1 MISEE
6 RKVGPKG
13 QVVVPEVFRK
23 SLGIMP
29 GSILKI
35 RSEGGR
41 LIMEK
46 VRGDSV
52 GRFERIAK
60 AGRSIR
66 AVKPHEYEE
75 ELGKRAPI

>member
-23 SLGIMP
+23 SLGIVP
-29 GSILKI
+29 GSILRI
-35 RSEGGR
+35 RLEDDR
-41 LIMEK
+41 LILEK
-46 VRGDSV
+46 VQCDSV
-52 GRFERIAK
+52 GQFERIAK

-75 ELGKRAPI
+75 ELRKRTPV